1 MMINN
6 VDVSLLIDGKET
18 LGTVVLKKDSSCL
31 MTLLVNGEVIEQSQ
45 ANDFFSCLCGLRDK
59 VKNIT
64 FLCKGAKKNVYP
76 SRMAR
81 QMANG
86 IKAYELTWGKQADRG
101 DLVGIFDY
109 EVEGL
114 VSPDEQKEYFDK
126 WVSSLGE

>member
-1 MMINN
+1 MINN
-6 VDVSLLIDGKET
+6 VNVNLLVDGKET
-18 LGTVVLKKDSSCL
+18 LGTMILKKDSSCM
-31 MTLLVNGEVIEQSQ
+31 MTLLISGEVIEESQ
-45 ANDFFSCLCGLRDK
+45 GNDFFSCLCDLRDK

-86 IKAYELTWGKQADRG
+86 IKAYELTLGRQAERG

-109 EVEGL
+109 EVEDL

-126 WVSSLGE
+126 WISSLGK